1 MSEPTS
7 QRLHLGRLAGGVLL
21 VSVLF
26 WWTALQ
32 TWANA
37 QSGYHVDV
45 IGATP
50 LLWVL
55 LIALAGVTLL
65 TGVLPRRGANL
76 VAVLV
81 VVLAAIALAVPNISA
96 NLDDGIS
103 SAGWLVAGVSLAQ
116 LLLILLVLLGPWTRE
131 RVSP

>member
-7 QRLHLGRLAGGVLL
+7 QRLHLGRLAGGILL

-37 QSGYHVDV
+37 QSGYRVDV

-55 LIALAGVTLL
+55 LIALAGITLL

-76 VAVLV
+76 AAVLV
-81 VVLAAIALAVPNISA
+81 VVLAAIALAVPM
-96 NLDDGIS
+96 GY
-103 SAGWLVAGVSLAQ
+103 
-116 LLLILLVLLGPWTRE
+116 LLGRL
-131 RVSP
+131 